1 MKTQTHI
8 APSILSADFG
18 KMAEGVGEIDRSG
31 ADWVHIDVMD
41 GRFVPPI
48 TFGHK
53 MVKDIRPLTKLPFDV
68 HLMVGDPDGQLEA
81 FAEAGADYIT
91 VHQES
96 VIHLDRT
103 LARIRELGCRP
114 GVSIVPSTPVSL
126 LKEVLSSVDLVL
138 IMTVNPGFGGQKMI
152 PSCLEKVKEL
162 RRIREE
168 RGEEWLISIDGGVNY
183 ETQEMVREASPDVL
197 VAGSAFF
204 SAPDKAE
211 FVRNFK

>member
-1 MKTQTHI
+1 MEKQRHI

-18 KMAEGVGEIDRSG
+18 RMGEGVGEIDRSG

-53 MVKDIRPLTKLPFDV
+53 MVKDLRPLTELPFDV
-68 HLMVGDPDGQLEA
+68 HLMVGDPDSQLEA

-103 LARIRELGCRP
+103 LSRIRELGCRP

-162 RRIREE
+162 RRIRDKRDED
-168 RGEEWLISIDGGVNY
+168 WLISIDGGVNY
-183 ETQEMVREASPDVL
+183 ETWDMVREASPDVI